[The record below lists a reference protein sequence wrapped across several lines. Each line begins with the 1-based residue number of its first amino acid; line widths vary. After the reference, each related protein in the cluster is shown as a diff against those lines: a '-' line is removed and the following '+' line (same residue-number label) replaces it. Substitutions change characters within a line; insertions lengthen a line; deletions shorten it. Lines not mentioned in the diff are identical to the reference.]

1 MVYHKISCVSSDTI
15 RYVLPSFSFYFTDD
29 IPLLDQAV
37 VRPERS
43 KRSGFQTV
51 FLPAGEFGVC
61 QKL

>member
-1 MVYHKISCVSSDTI
+1 MF
-15 RYVLPSFSFYFTDD
+15 YVALPSFYFTDD

-51 FLPAGEFGVC
+51 FLPAGEFGLC
-61 QKL
+61 QEL